1 MSTRGTTR
9 DSWLLAPLLAAIE
22 SADRIEKS
30 PAQRWV
36 ISGRPIRP
44 TENIVVPAEGQW
56 SSIKLCQSIEGD
68 CLILV
73 DLDPSREAELSS
85 LLLGEPHGES

>member
-1 MSTRGTTR
+1 MSTRATTR
-9 DSWLLAPLLAAIE
+9 DSWALAPLLAAIE
-22 SADRIEKS
+22 PADRIEKS

-44 TENIVVPAEGQW
+44 TENIVVPEEGQW
-56 SSIKLCQSIEGD
+56 SSIKLCRSIEGD
-68 CLILV
+68 GLILV